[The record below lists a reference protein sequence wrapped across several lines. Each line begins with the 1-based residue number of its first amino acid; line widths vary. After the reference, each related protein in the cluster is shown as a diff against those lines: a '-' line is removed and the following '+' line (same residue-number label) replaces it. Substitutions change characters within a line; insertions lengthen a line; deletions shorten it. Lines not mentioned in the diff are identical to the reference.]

1 MLMKLFIQVLIIL
14 FRTLVVYNYL
24 YMSFEQKNSY
34 LPVHE
39 YINHIIPSRVYK
51 YFL

>member
-24 YMSFEQKNSY
+24 YMSFEQKNPY
-34 LPVHE
+34 LFHE
-39 YINHIIPSRVYK
+39 YINHIIPSRVYE